1 MKLLLLYKEWELLK
15 EFEKHDIELSDKL
28 NMKRNEK
35 LELDAKVIILLM
47 FVIIANNSIID
58 KRMPRKALL

>member
-1 MKLLLLYKEWELLK
+1 MKLLLLYKEWELLT